1 MKQKKIV
8 LMIVAVF
15 LILTGSILF
24 AGGVPWLYLPKDKV
38 YMEIEIDGD
47 TVGKWVSIYSVDEYD
62 AKGRLLRKNHRYY
75 INEYK
80 YYGDGNKPI
89 YIETIEGDY
98 SYKDLYEYDKH
109 GNMIYKKEHPG
120 RHDEC
125 EYWYEY
131 DKYGN
136 VIYIKENSRG
146 ERIHIYEYKY
156 DSNNKITYGKKLGD
170 GYHEGVE
177 YHYELRFW
185 YEYDK
190 NGNKIH
196 EWDSVGNESW
206 YEYNENGNVIY
217 SKLKTKAYD
226 GSYEYSQNRYEYD
239 ENGNITLERANE
251 TIYVHKLEYYEDG
264 ETLRKDTCYYYEKN

>member
-1 MKQKKIV
+1 MKLYTK
-8 LMIVAVF
+8 MIVAVF
-15 LILTGSILF
+15 LILTGSTLF
-24 AGGVPWLYLPKDKV
+24 AGGPELLYLPKDKV

-47 TVGKWVSIYSVDEYD
+47 MVGKWVSICGVYEYD
-62 AKGRLLRKNHRYY
+62 SKGRLFRGNSGYS
-75 INEYK
+75 IDEYK

-89 YIETIEGDY
+89 YIETTEGDY
-98 SYKDLYEYDKH
+98 SYKDLYEYDKQ
-109 GNMIYKKEHPG
+109 GNMIYKKEHTG
-120 RHDEC
+120 GYDEC

-136 VIYIKENSRG
+136 VIYIKENGRG
-146 ERIHIYEYKY
+146 KRIYIYEYKY
-156 DSNNKITYGKKLGD
+156 DSNNKITYGKKLCD
-170 GYHEGVE
+170 GYNEGVE

-196 EWDSVGNESW
+196 EWDSDGKESW

-217 SKLKTKAYD
+217 SKFKTKAYD

-239 ENGNITLERANE
+239 ENGNITLVRANE